1 MPAPLI
7 GAALQIGGK
16 LIDALFPDPVK
27 RAEAQAMLLTL
38 ENQGKLAEINAAMN
52 VIVAEAQSD
61 SWITRSWRPII
72 MLMFGVIVANNY
84 ILYPYLSLFWPD
96 APALELPP
104 DLWGLMK
111 IGLGGYVVGRSAEQG
126 IKAWKK

>member
-72 MLMFGVIVANNY
+72 MLMFG
-84 ILYPYLSLFWPD
+84 
-96 APALELPP
+96 
-104 DLWGLMK
+104 
-111 IGLGGYVVGRSAEQG
+111 LGS
-126 IKAWKK
+126 